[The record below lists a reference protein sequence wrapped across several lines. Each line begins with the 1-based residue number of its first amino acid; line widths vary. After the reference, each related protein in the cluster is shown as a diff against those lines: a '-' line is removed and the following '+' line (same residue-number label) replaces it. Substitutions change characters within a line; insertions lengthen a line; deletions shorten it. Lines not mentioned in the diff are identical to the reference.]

1 MTVYPNDQ
9 SHTLSESHQR
19 MLFEECGID
28 PVVTAERGTFSARR
42 GADVPQDHGWLPR
55 KPGIVFPVHTLD
67 GGTFP
72 RLRLNNPGRLPKY
85 MQPKGRPNRLDVHPR
100 QHELIKQPGGLR
112 YVTEGEKKVDAGV
125 SRGLLMV
132 GLSGVWNGQLKKSLI
147 DDWKHLPLEG
157 ECYSILFDSDITENP
172 NVQMAA
178 DRMAG
183 LLKAEG
189 AEVSITVLP
198 PSGTGGKQGLDDFFA
213 NGGTAKEIQLLTTP
227 YEPTTVERVRLTKN
241 EKLRAA
247 VDTLWRR
254 WWETEWRGQGGHTD
268 RDLALTIMRAAAKHG
283 KVVGGDLRVV
293 KAWGP
298 IMLEAKIGSARTM
311 GKSLARLEA
320 RGFMRRDNTD
330 RKEDKPGAFVFPGA
344 ARASVK
350 YKGKDDG
357 AEGNV
362 TPQVQEGA
370 LGTLH
375 LRAPR
380 LRWSKP
386 KQKVGK
392 KTRRKYR
399 KGEVSY
405 IPEPQ
410 EGIRRLG
417 KVRGAVID
425 ALDAHGGTMTLDE
438 LCITLN
444 HKRPRDVRRRVLPML
459 VKVGI
464 IHLDGDTISLKE
476 GWALALKRERVGAK
490 EVEADELARVRYL
503 QKSKAFHNRNKE
515 PEPSEGTGAGRRQMR
530 LSHKKRRE
538 GLAAIKERAA
548 VATKPEYLQKA
559 EAYTLKRLGELGHIR
574 LGLLQ
579 DIWRDDGGDPL
590 TISQA
595 VESLGC
601 RTERLPG
608 FGDAIFVY
616 PPRAEGVA

>member
-1 MTVYPNDQ
+1 MTVYPNGQ
-9 SHTLSESHQR
+9 PHTLSESHRR
-19 MLFEECGID
+19 MLFDDSGID
-28 PVVTAERGTFSARR
+28 PPIAAERGTFTASR
-42 GADVPQDHGWLPR
+42 GKDVPQDHGWLPK
-55 KPGIVFPVHTLD
+55 KPGIVFPIHTLD
-67 GGTFP
+67 GGMFY
-72 RLRLNNPGRLPKY
+72 RLRSDNSGCLPKY
-85 MQPKGRPNRLDVHPR
+85 MQPKGYPNRLDIHPR
-100 QHELIKQPGGLR
+100 QHERIKQPGGMR

-132 GLSGVWNGQLKKSLI
+132 GR
-147 DDWKHLPLEG
+147 
-157 ECYSILFDSDITENP
+157 YSILFDSDITENP

-178 DRMAG
+178 DRMAR
-183 LLKAEG
+183 LLKAQG

-198 PSGTGGKQGLDDFFA
+198 PSATGGKQGLDDFFA

-227 YEPTTVERVRLTKN
+227 YEPTTVERVRLTRN
-241 EKLRAA
+241 EKLRTA
-247 VDTLWRR
+247 VDALWRG

-320 RGFMRRDNTD
+320 RGFIRRDNSD

-386 KQKVGK
+386 KQKAAK

-405 IPEPQ
+405 IPDPQ

-464 IHLDGDTISLKE
+464 IHLDGDTISLTE

-503 QKSKAFHNRNKE
+503 QKSKAFHNRNTE

-530 LSHKKRRE
+530 LSHRKRRE
-538 GLAAIKERAA
+538 GLAAMKERAA